1 MTDAKNGKVPSEETL
16 PNAAR
21 GNVGNTEEVESSVR
35 LVEEQAPASDGIRE
49 SADEAA
55 AEAEVEEEA
64 AGADRASAEQ
74 EDIEAAEGT
83 RPEAGSEEKAE
94 AETKAQTEP
103 EPEPEPEPEI
113 SEAPA
118 GEAAEEAYP
127 AASAEE
133 TPAAEEACPAA
144 SAEETPAA
152 AETAEPA
159 AEPQAS
165 KAAPNEEKAEEPK
178 RQSVPPAGTH
188 RPGSVPPDEPPKK
201 AHTGLLIAL
210 ILVFTA
216 AIVASCI
223 LYIRFFVPKEI
234 HVSAPSLDLRVGD
247 TAKLEYIILP
257 ASADN
262 LEVGWASSNPEV
274 ASIDEFG
281 VVTALSGG
289 ECSIAVATGNGKT
302 DICIVTVTDPARI
315 QKESLSTVRSFVD
328 SREGVKEGS
337 MTVSPVEDIDEKHS
351 YLMGSD
357 DKGLYLI
364 YRTKDAMNE
373 MGVEAQY
380 STYVKL
386 SPENIDTAEVKQ
398 EDILYVYGFPIS
410 MVGEGSINLGSYQH
424 GDKVP
429 LTQISS
435 NVTGLDATE
444 ALHEHADKGSTICLE
459 KFAEL
464 LAEEDFGFT
473 PTEFGFTNYVSLE
486 PPQELKQAEEP
497 EAAKSEAQASWDTIS
512 GKDLFQEADEAASAA
527 AAASAEEALRKQY
540 FTSKPEGAESAAG
553 TEAGNAESAES
564 SGSETEKSGKVFDI
578 PSVGPGFSF
587 DLAKE

>member
-35 LVEEQAPASDGIRE
+35 LVEEQAPAKEGIRE
-49 SADEAA
+49 SADEE
-55 AEAEVEEEA
+55 AEAEAEKEA

-83 RPEAGSEEKAE
+83 SPEAGSEEKAEAE

-103 EPEPEPEPEI
+103 EPEPEPEI

-118 GEAAEEAYP
+118 EEAAEEACP
-127 AASAEE
+127 AAPAEE
-133 TPAAEEACPAA
+133 TPAAEEAYPAA